1 MTAKIIQFT
10 QAKLSREIHQNIT
23 RSRQLRQSLYASDEY
38 ADAYYEEKEYFKEK
52 FSTEHAELLACLK
65 TKNAKYK
72 FPTVMSGYRKEINP
86 VDALYQN
93 LQEALFKFNKDDKFY
108 VWIISLFK
116 DEEWLNSLLADLQ
129 SDCAAISKFQ
139 KENSKNK
146 YYIGLNELHVLQ
158 NIKSNFS
165 HYRKAFAMM
174 KDYTI

>member
-10 QAKLSREIHQNIT
+10 HAKLSREIQQNIS
-23 RSRQLRQSLYASDEY
+23 RSRQLRQSLYGSNEY
-38 ADAYYEEKEYFKEK
+38 EETYYEEKEYYKEK
-52 FSTEHAELLACLK
+52 FSKDHAELLACLK

-72 FPTVMSGYRKEINP
+72 FPTVMSGYRKDINP

-93 LQEALFKFNKDDKFY
+93 LQEALFRFDKDDKFY

-116 DEEWLNSLLADLQ
+116 NKEWLNELLADLH

-139 KENSKNK
+139 NENSRNK
-146 YYIGLNELHVLQ
+146 YNVGLNELHVLQ

-165 HYRKAFAMM
+165 HYRKTFAMM